1 MYVRPDECYNKRGVI
16 ELSKNQIKEII
27 IKEDANLAIPALL
40 KRLTSKKKIYLIAD
54 DNTYSV
60 AGKELSDSLKHNG
73 YQVREVILEGKKIV
87 ANTDYFFKIL
97 KDVTRDGY
105 LIACGS
111 GTINDM
117 TRYISYKLESP
128 YMIVATAPSMDGYA
142 SPVSPITVDGV
153 KTTYKAVTAEAIVAD
168 INILRNAPWEMIQAG
183 FGDLLGKISA
193 LMDWKLSSILFG
205 VDMNQEAI
213 SLVEEELISLIGL
226 TTELNNRTVQSIRVL
241 TKGLINSGIA
251 MQIVGN
257 SRPASG
263 TEHHISHFLEMY
275 GELYDKKLPPHGIK
289 VALGEYFAA
298 RLYLKLYKQDFSGF
312 KNIDNLEKRRERI
325 GQNYLTRSEPVLK
338 TLTERWEDDQLDIKL
353 LKEKES
359 EIKSL
364 IKENEQYLKGIETY
378 LGETGILTRDDVK
391 SIDREWLLKAVQS
404 AFEIRNR
411 YTVAALLDQ
420 LGLLEMWS
428 YEIVDDFLQ
437 LLK

>member
-1 MYVRPDECYNKRGVI
+1 M
-16 ELSKNQIKEII
+16 SKNQIKEII

-40 KRLTSKKKIYLIAD
+40 KRLTSKKRIYLIAD

-60 AGKELSDSLKHNG
+60 AGKELSNSLMNKG
-73 YQVREVILEGKKIV
+73 YQVKEVILKGEKIV

-97 KDVTRDGY
+97 KDVARDGY

-153 KTTYKAVTAEAIVAD
+153 KTTYKAKTAEAIVAD

-205 VDMNQEAI
+205 VDINQEAI
-213 SLVEEELISLIGL
+213 SLVEGELKSLIEL
-226 TTELNNRTVQSIRVL
+226 TTELKYRTIQSISVL

-275 GELYDKKLPPHGIK
+275 GELYDKQLPPHGVK

-298 RLYLKLYKQDFSGF
+298 KLYLKLYQQEFRGF
-312 KNIDNLEKRRERI
+312 KNIDNLKNRKERI

-338 TLTERWEDDQLDIKL
+338 TLIERWEDDQLDIKL

-428 YEIVDDFLQ
+428 YGIVDDFLQ

>member
-1 MYVRPDECYNKRGVI
+1 V
-16 ELSKNQIKEII
+16 SKNQIKEII

-40 KRLTSKKKIYLIAD
+40 KRLTSKKRIYLIAD

-60 AGKELSDSLKHNG
+60 AGKELSNSLMNKG
-73 YQVREVILEGKKIV
+73 YQVKEVILKGEKIV

-97 KDVTRDGY
+97 KDVARDGY

-153 KTTYKAVTAEAIVAD
+153 KTTYKAKTAEAIVAD

-205 VDMNQEAI
+205 VDINQEAI
-213 SLVEEELISLIGL
+213 SLVEGELKSLIEL
-226 TTELNNRTVQSIRVL
+226 TTELKYRTIQSISVL

-275 GELYDKKLPPHGIK
+275 GELYDKQLPPHGVK

-298 RLYLKLYKQDFSGF
+298 KLYLKLYQQEFRGF
-312 KNIDNLEKRRERI
+312 KNIDNLKNRKERI

-338 TLTERWEDDQLDIKL
+338 TLIERWEDDQLDIKL

-428 YEIVDDFLQ
+428 YGIVDDFLQ